1 MKKTITA
8 ALSAAILL
16 APSVAL
22 AEEGDGQYFGAGAAQ
37 VKLLD
42 WCDGGGGLTVDS
54 CEDSEI
60 GYQAF
65 GGLRAD
71 PIGAELGVMFATG
84 FDVNVSDGRASA
96 SLDAD
101 LLVLYGTVNGYL
113 PLGDH
118 FSLMGKAGVH
128 WWDLSATI
136 VGPGAIAFPSD
147 DGIHA
152 LFGAGA
158 EFKPTDNFALR
169 AEWTRFLT
177 SESDFDAPSVNL
189 VVTF

>member
-1 MKKTITA
+1 MKQIIVA

-16 APSVAL
+16 APSVAS
-22 AEEGDGQYFGAGAAQ
+22 AEEVGQYFGAGAAQ

-42 WCDGGGGLTVDS
+42 HCDGTPSDGS
-54 CEDSEI
+54 CEDAEI
-60 GYQAF
+60 GYQVF
-65 GGLRAD
+65 GGLRASEN
-71 PIGAELGVMFATG
+71 IGLEGGVMFAKG
-84 FDVNVSDGRASA
+84 FDFSGTVASGSRSAFVSGDAS
-96 SLDAD
+96 
-101 LLVLYGTVNGYL
+101 LLVLHGALLGYL
-113 PLGDH
+113 PLGEH
-118 FSLMGKAGVH
+118 FSLMGKAGAH
-128 WWDLSATI
+128 WWRMSYVTGYGIPD
-136 VGPGAIAFPSD
+136 D

>member
-1 MKKTITA
+1 MKQVIA
-8 ALSAAILL
+8 AAFSAAILFT
-16 APSVAL
+16 PSVVA
-22 AEEGDGQYFGAGAAQ
+22 AEEVGQYFGAGVAQ

-42 WCDGGGGLTVDS
+42 WCDSAGGVTIES

-60 GYQAF
+60 GYQGF
-65 GGLRAD
+65 GGVRVD
-71 PIGAELGVMFATG
+71 EHIGLEGGIMFASG
-84 FDVNVSDGRASA
+84 FDGTASEGGTSA
-96 SLDAD
+96 SIDAD

-118 FSLMGKAGVH
+118 FSLMGKAGAH
-128 WWDLSATI
+128 WWNLSAS
-136 VGPGAIAFPSD
+136 GSGGFASD